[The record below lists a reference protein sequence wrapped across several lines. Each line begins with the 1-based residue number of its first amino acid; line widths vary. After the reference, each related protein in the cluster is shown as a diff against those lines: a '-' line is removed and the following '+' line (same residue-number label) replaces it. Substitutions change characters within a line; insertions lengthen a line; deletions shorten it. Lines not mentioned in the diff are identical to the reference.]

1 MAYQKISQTF
11 WSDAQWQKS
20 SNFIYFQNKMSKQLP
35 RNLGHAPSYID
46 STTVIYIFPV
56 LYVIKKQNLSF
67 Y

>member
-11 WSDAQWQKS
+11 WSDAQWQKL

-35 RNLGHAPSYID
+35 RNLRHAPSYID
-46 STTVIYIFPV
+46 STIVIYIFPV